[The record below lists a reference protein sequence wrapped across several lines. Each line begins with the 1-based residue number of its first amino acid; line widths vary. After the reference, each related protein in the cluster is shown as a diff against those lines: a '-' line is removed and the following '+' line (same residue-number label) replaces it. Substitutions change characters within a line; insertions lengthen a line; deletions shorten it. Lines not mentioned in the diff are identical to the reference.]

1 MHPEWIDPEMIV
13 QFWISRCDVSGN
25 SFAETEFCEEAKR
38 GCQSLFSVQ
47 TLFRN
52 RFEDRRL
59 RGFRDFDGRRKGIG
73 SHVENYKTVNAPV
86 VHRFTGEQRLKR
98 GNLRTMIL
106 RPFFLVLCLSYLV
119 SAQDVNGKRLVD
131 AASEP
136 QNWLSYGGN
145 YNAWRYSS
153 LDQINRQN
161 VKRLLPAWAFQTGK
175 SEGGFS
181 CTPIV
186 ADGVMY
192 ITSPGNRLFALNAA
206 TGEELWHYYYNLPK
220 TLGLIYGPVNRGV
233 ALGDGL
239 VFMGT
244 LDNHLVALDS
254 HTGKEVWNVNIED
267 MRQCGCNITGA
278 PLVVNDKVL
287 VGVTGG
293 DSAHRGYINA
303 FFTKTG
309 RRAWRFWTIPG
320 PGEKGHETWKT
331 DRWKLGGGA
340 TWLTGSFDPELNLVY
355 WGIGNPAADFYGGDR
370 AGANLYTDCVV
381 ALDADTGEVKWSYQ
395 EIPHDVWDWD
405 SAYECVLID
414 RVMDGVPRK
423 LLVHPNKGGYTWVL
437 DRTNGQFINA
447 WRFTNNLNW
456 ITGID
461 NEGRLLGRNEPPE
474 GKPTLICPSV
484 SGGRSWNHGSFSPK
498 TGFFYTVG
506 MEYCD
511 EITVRKEEAIPG
523 EPAFGGVFQMKRPP
537 NGEAGG
543 HLNAY
548 DPVTGKQQ
556 WSYVSKY
563 PILASTL
570 ATGGDLIFSGDPEG
584 HFFALDAF
592 TGKQLWSFSTGSG
605 QRGSPVTFS
614 VKGRQFVAVPTG
626 WGSAAAGAMPQIW
639 PEMEDFTG
647 GCTLFVFAL
656 PEAGL

>member
-1 MHPEWIDPEMIV
+1 MRNCELLRRVFGLGCLTAILTGSV
-13 QFWISRCDVSGN
+13 RAQ
-25 SFAETEFCEEAKR
+25 ET
-38 GCQSLFSVQ
+38 GV
-47 TLFRN
+47 T
-52 RFEDRRL
+52 
-59 RGFRDFDGRRKGIG
+59 
-73 SHVENYKTVNAPV
+73 
-86 VHRFTGEQRLKR
+86 
-98 GNLRTMIL
+98 
-106 RPFFLVLCLSYLV
+106 
-119 SAQDVNGKRLVD
+119 AQRLVD
-131 AASEP
+131 AQSEP
-136 QNWLSYGGN
+136 QNWLTYGGA

-161 VKRLLPAWAFQTGK
+161 VSRLAPVWAFQTGK

-181 CTPIV
+181 CTPLV

-192 ITSPGNRLFALNAA
+192 ISSPGNRVFALDAA

-233 ALGDGL
+233 ALGAGL

-254 HTGKEVWNVNIED
+254 HTGKEVWNIDIED
-267 MRQCGCNITGA
+267 MQQCGCNITGA
-278 PLVVNDKVL
+278 PLVVKDKVL

-303 FFTKTG
+303 FFTSNG

-320 PGEKGHETWKT
+320 PGEKGHETWKS

-340 TWLTGSFDPELNLVY
+340 TWLTGSFDPALNLVY
-355 WGIGNPAADFYGGDR
+355 WGIGNPAADFYGGNR
-370 AGANLYTDCVV
+370 EGSNLYTDCVV

-414 RVMDGVPRK
+414 RAIDGVLRK

-447 WRFTNNLNW
+447 WRLTENLNW

-461 NEGRLLGRNEPPE
+461 DKGRLLGRNEPLE

-511 EITVRKEEAIPG
+511 DITVRKEEASQGAPS
-523 EPAFGGVFQMKRPP
+523 FGGVFAMKPP
-537 NGEAGG
+537 PSGDPGG
-543 HLNAY
+543 HLDAY
-548 DPVTGKQQ
+548 DPVSGKRQ
-556 WSYVSKY
+556 WSYRSKY

-584 HFFALDAF
+584 HFFALDA
-592 TGKQLWSFSTGSG
+592 TNGKKIWSFSTGSG
-605 QRGSPVTFS
+605 HRGSPVTFS
-614 VKGRQFVAVPTG
+614 VKGRQYVAVPSG

-639 PEMEDFTG
+639 PEMEDFPSG
-647 GCTLFVFAL
+647 STLFVFAL
-656 PEAGL
+656 PELGS